1 MLLSSQDRKVSKSAN
16 FESNAFSIKSTAFA
30 FDILSSRLYTD
41 KPLAIVRELVANAY
55 DSHVVAGTQDIPF
68 VVNFPNAFYQT
79 LEIIDYGTGLS
90 HDAVMRLYTTY
101 FESDK
106 NNTNDLIGGM
116 GLGSKTPLAYTD
128 SYTVVSR
135 YNGTETHYTICL
147 SEQGFPIVHKLL
159 SESTNE
165 RNGLSVIIPI
175 KNYDESKFIIAGEK
189 VLRWYDNFKTNNVD
203 IPKIKYI
210 YTPEDGII
218 HPDTS
223 FTGFM
228 VLMGNIAYPIDPKM
242 LYDRYDDIPFE
253 HCKLHPMLLRE
264 TNLVMRMPIGS
275 LDVTASREG
284 LSYSKRTIETL
295 KTAILETVNR
305 ASAAYLND
313 LCSQP
318 NVNAA
323 QRRISELLSQ
333 GDHPILSNLNEC
345 ARKYPS
351 RDSDNILMMQSNIR
365 IKTQHPI
372 IRLIA
377 RKRNAKSEL
386 RATYNYN
393 DVVMLNFYTD
403 NNGFLKNTFFSY
415 DTRIESEAKT
425 VIKVKQFITERYKGI
440 NNVPERNAFYII
452 DAVDIP
458 DHPTLCDHDIIDGT
472 NLPEPPKAPRKARK
486 KYEARTYDL
495 LRLTGDGNRSIKIR
509 SDDPQLKFDSFYV
522 HLHRNDVIYQ
532 GYKVGTISDLH
543 SLKYQMELLNPE
555 LDGREIYGIPAS
567 KKVELNF
574 PTLNLIDKAI
584 EIAQEQLADQVF
596 MRNMAYIKDW
606 RYSQFEYVQNMV
618 QVFDIPVIQGW
629 INDRDYYKKVL
640 NRGLVVQRL
649 FKRLNSMRYMSQNL
663 EDKIPYFD
671 LHKSLPA
678 IFASFVE
685 YEKEMEVKYAY
696 LICFYLHVTT
706 TEAHFIRGFQYPD
719 DVKDFWMQKHPQII
733 KTIEDQS

>member
-1 MLLSSQDRKVSKSAN
+1 MLLSPQDRKVSKSAN

-55 DSHVVAGTQDIPF
+55 DAHVVAGTQDIPF
-68 VVNFPNAFYQT
+68 LVNFPNTFNQT

-90 HDAVMRLYTTY
+90 HDAVMSLYTTY

-128 SYTVVSR
+128 SYTVASR
-135 YNGTETHYTICL
+135 YNGTKTHYTICL

-159 SESTNE
+159 SEPTDE

-175 KNYDESKFIIAGEK
+175 KNYDEPKFISAGRK

-223 FTGFM
+223 YTGFM
-228 VLMGNIAYPIDPKM
+228 VLMGNIAYPIDPLM
-242 LYDRYDDIPFE
+242 IYDKYDDISFE
-253 HCKLHPMLLRE
+253 HFEIYPSHLR
-264 TNLVMRMPIGS
+264 TFNLVMRMPIGS

-295 KTAILETVNR
+295 KTAIPETVNR
-305 ASAAYLND
+305 ASTAYIND
-313 LCSQP
+313 LHNQP

-333 GDHPILSNLNEC
+333 GDHLILRSLNDN

-351 RDSDNILMMQSNIR
+351 QNRDIILMMQKNIR
-365 IKTQHPI
+365 IETRHPI
-372 IRLIA
+372 IKLIT
-377 RKRNAKSEL
+377 KGHTKSIL
-386 RATYNYN
+386 RATY
-393 DVVMLNFYTD
+393 DIAAATLNFETD
-403 NNGFLKNTFFSY
+403 DNGFPKNTFFSY
-415 DTRIESEAKT
+415 DTRIEPQAKT
-425 VIKVKQFITERYKGI
+425 VNKVKQFITERYKGI
-440 NNVPERNAFYII
+440 DNVPARNVFYII
-452 DAVDIP
+452 DVVDIP

-472 NLPEPPKAPRKARK
+472 NLPELPKAPRRARK
-486 KYEARTYDL
+486 KGEAPTYDL

-532 GYKVGTISDLH
+532 GHKVGTISDLH
-543 SLKYQMELLNPE
+543 SLKWQMELLNPE
-555 LDGREIYGIPAS
+555 LNGRVIYGIPAS
-567 KKVELNF
+567 KKVKLNF

-584 EIAQEQLADQVF
+584 EIGQEQLADQAF
-596 MRNMAYIKDW
+596 MQNVAYIKHW
-606 RYSQFEYVQNMV
+606 EYSKFKYVEGME
-618 QVFDIPVIQGW
+618 QVFDIPAIQSW
-629 INDRDYYKKVL
+629 INDREYYKEVL
-640 NRGLVVQRL
+640 NRGFVVQRL
-649 FKRLNSMRYMSQNL
+649 FKRLNSMRYMDQNL
-663 EDKIPYFD
+663 EDKIPCFD
-671 LHKSLPA
+671 LDGSLPA
-678 IFASFVE
+678 ISASFVE

-696 LICFYLHVTT
+696 LICFYLHATT

-719 DVKDFWMQKHPQII
+719 AVKDFWTQKHPQII